1 MKREYEWNEGQSSGP
16 ESTALGG
23 LVGFEDCWYL
33 GTGGS
38 EKEGWEVTVWEMGAE
53 NWGGGGGANFGND
66 KVWGGRGWE
75 RDKITGGEEAN
86 NLK

>member
-38 EKEGWEVTVWEMGAE
+38 EKEG
-53 NWGGGGGANFGND
+53 
-66 KVWGGRGWE
+66 
-75 RDKITGGEEAN
+75 
-86 NLK
+86 